1 MLSKVIVT
9 ADQAGNV
16 LVRSPR
22 NPQYGHIRV
31 EQIRMII
38 DDTGF
43 ARKRKLSA
51 LIPGTVQDL
60 KCFEWSAGD
69 EVSGQI
75 VVKDS
80 LEPFNKKNPERDYKI
95 AGKSGVVCCK
105 EDQPIYRKNFYTLDP
120 NSSDVKIQ
128 HTNGEEIIAAYAA
141 IKEEEEAMDNGLSL

>member
-16 LVRSPR
+16 IVRSPR

-51 LIPGTVQDL
+51 VTITFD
-60 KCFEWSAGD
+60 
-69 EVSGQI
+69 
-75 VVKDS
+75 
-80 LEPFNKKNPERDYKI
+80 N
-95 AGKSGVVCCK
+95 
-105 EDQPIYRKNFYTLDP
+105 
-120 NSSDVKIQ
+120 
-128 HTNGEEIIAAYAA
+128 
-141 IKEEEEAMDNGLSL
+141 IKL